1 MKKLLAL
8 GLVAGASVVLC
19 TGTIVK
25 AEERMTSQ
33 DRKSVV

>member
-8 GLVAGASVVLC
+8 GLVAGASVLLC

-25 AEERMTSQ
+25 AKVSNP
-33 DRKSVV
+33 V